1 MVTVGQIQLGKNGVT
16 ENFILTLGNHFKK
29 HNIIKVSVLK
39 GAGHE
44 RDKVKEYAEKILEG
58 LGAKFT
64 TKIIGFTI
72 IVKKWRRDQR

>member
-1 MVTVGQIQLGKNGVT
+1 MTLIGQVQLGKQGIT

-29 HNIIKVSVLK
+29 NNIVKVSVLK

-44 RDKVKEYAEKILEG
+44 RDKIKGYAEKILEG
-58 LGAKFT
+58 LGSKFS